1 MRKLLAILAACLFFA
16 GLLTSTAK
24 AAGLTESEVK
34 AAFIY
39 NFIQFTTWPAGQL
52 ESARTL
58 NVCLRPGSAVG
69 LPLASMA
76 GKVVHDVPLVIMSL
90 SEQSLALCHA
100 IFVEEADIPLLK
112 RLSAKEAQ
120 MPILTLADLPDEK
133 VAEPMI
139 SLSLLGKKIVFDVN
153 ASLAR
158 RAGLVISSRV
168 LKLARSVK

>member
-1 MRKLLAILAACLFFA
+1 MRKRLAILLTCLIFS
-16 GLLTSTAK
+16 GLGTSTVT

-58 NVCLRPGSAVG
+58 NVCLRPGVAVA

-76 GKVVHDVPLVIMSL
+76 GKVVQGVPLEIMAL
-90 SEQSLALCHA
+90 SEQNLALCHA

-112 RLSAKEAQ
+112 RLAAKDAP
-120 MPILTLADLPDEK
+120 MPILTLADLPDESM
-133 VAEPMI
+133 AEPMI
-139 SLSLLGKKIVFDVN
+139 SLSLMGRKVVFDVN

-158 RAGLVISSRV
+158 RSGLVISSRV
-168 LKLARSVK
+168 LKLARTVK